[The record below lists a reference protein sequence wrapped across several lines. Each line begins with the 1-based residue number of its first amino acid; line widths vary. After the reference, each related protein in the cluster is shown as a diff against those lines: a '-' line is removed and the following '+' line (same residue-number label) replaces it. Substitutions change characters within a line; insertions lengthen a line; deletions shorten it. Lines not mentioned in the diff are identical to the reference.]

1 MLLYKLCLD
10 FICIYIYICIHIYI
24 YIYIHIYIYIG
35 VGRQFINAEDFRS
48 RNDSLVFEY
57 CLRNSPLSQNQVLLL
72 VFTAKL
78 MDCLVTSAKWMVTF

>member
-1 MLLYKLCLD
+1 MYMH
-10 FICIYIYICIHIYI
+10 IYIHIYI
-24 YIYIHIYIYIG
+24 YIYIYIYTYIYIG
-35 VGRQFINAEDFRS
+35 VGRQFINAEGFRS
-48 RNDSLVFEY
+48 RNDSLAFEY